1 MQHSVLIED
10 YMRLV
15 ETVNNPLTNVVT
27 SVTIDTMEE
36 KRVAHSIK
44 VKLSVLHKGR
54 IAAVTANKTLGQW
67 LEEAIQEKI
76 QREGRKVT

>member
-1 MQHSVLIED
+1 MIEA
-10 YMRLV
+10 YVRLV
-15 ETVNNPLTNVVT
+15 EIVNHPLTNGVT

-54 IAAVTANKTLGQW
+54 IAAVTANKTLGAW

-76 QREGRKVT
+76 QREQKGGKLT